1 MESNALDLTLGQ
13 ISNVAFNFARFF
25 MDNPMQ
31 PSGTRFRVNSGT
43 NSFRL
48 STLLETKAVP
58 ESQKHAVD
66 KVTGLLFPNVPEFS
80 AATENGKV
88 N

>member
-1 MESNALDLTLGQ
+1 
-13 ISNVAFNFARFF
+13 
-25 MDNPMQ
+25 MDNPMRAVR
-31 PSGTRFRVNSGT
+31 TRFTVNSGT
-43 NSFRL
+43 SLFRL

-58 ESQKHAVD
+58 ESQKHAVV
-66 KVTGLLFPNVPEFS
+66 KVPGLLFPNVPEFS